1 MQYQELRSFEE
12 VYRWAET
19 SINSILDTITQQVK
33 NQSDGLE
40 QLEGAYLELTSSISD
55 LGDEIKA
62 DIGEVTQS
70 MAETTQETIDG
81 IKETSSVINQN
92 LSNATESS
100 LKTAE
105 EILSNHKQIT
115 ESFAKALQDEI
126 SGIGHSLSNVLTQAV
141 KDFVQNFDAS
151 LSESKEKQQSSL
163 DQFKNSLEGSY
174 ARQTEN
180 LRQISEKHLNE
191 LSENVNKVIESELEQ
206 MANRLGGIAMRLAD
220 NYGPLTDQFRRIVEL
235 ADEAQRR
242 NN

>member
-1 MQYQELRSFEE
+1 MPFYTNF
-12 VYRWAET
+12 
-19 SINSILDTITQQVK
+19 
-33 NQSDGLE
+33 
-40 QLEGAYLELTSSISD
+40 
-55 LGDEIKA
+55 
-62 DIGEVTQS
+62 
-70 MAETTQETIDG
+70 
-81 IKETSSVINQN
+81 INQK

-105 EILSNHKQIT
+105 EILSKHKQIT
-115 ESFAKALQDEI
+115 ESLAKALQDEI

-174 ARQTEN
+174 ARHTE
-180 LRQISEKHLNE
+180 HLQHITEEHLKE
-191 LSENVNKVIESELEQ
+191 LSKNVDKVIESELEQ

-242 NN
+242 E